1 MVNQFKGGIAMKRR
15 KILCVALALTMAF
28 GTLAGCSTPGGGGGT
43 QSSAQS
49 GTAAKGE
56 KVFRFSIN
64 GNPPT
69 MDPKKANSMYTA
81 DMTYHLFD
89 GLMRNNCGKVE
100 PAVAESYDVSDDGLT
115 YTFHLRS
122 DAKWSDGKTVTAE
135 DCVYGF
141 QRLVDPATAAPGAY
155 LGEVVKN
162 GKEVT
167 AGKVPVKDLGVSAP
181 DDKTV
186 VVVLA
191 TPAPYFPTMLSGAAF
206 VPCRKDLVEK
216 YGKDFAATPDK
227 NVYNGPYQLTE
238 WAQDNKLVLTKNENY
253 WDKDKVKLDKV
264 EISVLTDPNTP
275 IGMYETGKLDYV
287 IVPTSAVDQYR
298 DQAKLYYDGGM
309 SYMQINLK
317 SGNAALAN
325 KDFRKA
331 LSYGLSRKDLN
342 TMGSAGVP
350 DPTSRLVLP
359 VLPGPTSTFGKDYPF
374 DPYPAAG
381 DTAKAKEYL
390 QKAMSALG
398 VSSPSDLTFK
408 VSYAEGEGTRKIM
421 EILQAEWK
429 KNLGINITLD
439 PVPYAVLYENQAAE
453 KFEMMY
459 TGWVPDYDDP
469 VSYLELFQTGAGY
482 NYSQYS
488 NADYDKYLEAAKTE
502 KDVKKRMDHLFAAEK
517 VVCDDLPIIVLN
529 ASRKMALWDDNR
541 IKNFKQYHVGN
552 SYTFI
557 YTDIV
562 S

>member
-1 MVNQFKGGIAMKRR
+1 MKRR
-15 KILCVALALTMAF
+15 KILCMALALTMVF
-28 GTLAGCSTPGGGGGT
+28 GSLAGCSTPGGGGGT

-49 GTAAKGE
+49 GAAGGE
-56 KVFRFSIN
+56 KVLRFSLN

-81 DMTYHLFD
+81 TMTYHLFD
-89 GLMRNNCGKVE
+89 GLMRDNNGKVE
-100 PAVAESYDVSDDGLT
+100 PGVAESYDVSDDGLT

-122 DAKWSDGKTVTAE
+122 DAKWSDGKSVTAE
-135 DCVYGF
+135 DCVYGL
-141 QRLVDPATAAPGAY
+141 QRMVDPATADPMAY
-155 LGEVVKN
+155 LGEILKN
-162 GKEVT
+162 GKEVA
-167 AGKVPVKDLGVSAP
+167 AGKVPVKDLGVTAP

-186 VVVLA
+186 VCVLS
-191 TPAPYFPTMLSGAAF
+191 TPAPYFLTMLSGPAF

-227 NVYNGPYQLTE
+227 NVYNGPFKLTE
-238 WAQDNKLVLTKNENY
+238 WEQDNKLVLTKNENF
-253 WDKDKVKLDKV
+253 WNKDKVKLDKV

-275 IGMYETGKLDYV
+275 LGMYETGKLDYV
-287 IVPTSAVDQYR
+287 DVPTTAISQYKDQG
-298 DQAKLYYDGGM
+298 KPYYDGGV
-309 SYMQINLK
+309 SYLQINLN
-317 SGNAALAN
+317 GENAALKN

-331 LSYGLSRKDLN
+331 LSYGLSRKDYGATRENLPQ
-342 TMGSAGVP
+342 TTG
-350 DPTSRLVLP
+350 RLVLP
-359 VLPGPTSTFGKDYPF
+359 ALPGPTSTFGKDYPF